1 MHNIQ
6 NAVTIFGISTII
18 AGFMYVLITR
28 GDNNQYNKPVE
39 MEPLELSPNTGNSSP
54 SVSLAPEQV
63 LSSLKNIQTEIKK
76 ISEDLENK
84 ILSNAVSS

>member
-6 NAVTIFGISTII
+6 NAVTIFGLSTIFV
-18 AGFMYVLITR
+18 GFMYILITR
-28 GDNNQYNKPVE
+28 GDNNQDNKQVE
-39 MEPLELSPNTGNSSP
+39 MEPLESSPNTVDSSP
-54 SVSLAPEQV
+54 SVSL
-63 LSSLKNIQTEIKK
+63 LNSLKNIQTEIKK